1 MGTLQLDTSLT
12 GHHTLTLHHQQPT
25 MASTISLTLLISCL
39 VATALAWSPY
49 MGMGYG
55 GYGGMMGYGGMGAM
69 GYGGGWGMGGMGM
82 PMYGGYGGMGYGGMM
97 GYGAGMGMGMGM
109 GMMGGRMF

>member
-55 GYGGMMGYGGMGAM
+55 GYGGMMGAGYGGMMGYGGMGA
-69 GYGGGWGMGGMGM
+69 
-82 PMYGGYGGMGYGGMM
+82 MGYGGMM
-97 GYGAGMGMGMGM
+97 GYGAGMGMGMGV